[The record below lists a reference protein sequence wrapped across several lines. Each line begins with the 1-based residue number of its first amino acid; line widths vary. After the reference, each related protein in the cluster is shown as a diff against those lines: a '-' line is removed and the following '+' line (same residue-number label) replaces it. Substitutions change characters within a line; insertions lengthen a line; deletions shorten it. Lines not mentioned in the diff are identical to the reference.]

1 MSCLPSVLWRAE
13 EEGPSTHSERSFTPI
28 RHGVNSK
35 RTHAPIR
42 GVRSCFLRYLCN
54 SVHTAIQIA
63 LGQCCKLPEL
73 MTTESATTM
82 DSLSTRDRW
91 HAVSA
96 SFLGWTL
103 DAFDFFVLVFLVDTL
118 AAQFHVSTAKIIWT
132 TTATLAMR
140 PVGAILF
147 GILADRYGRRKPL
160 MANVVF
166 FSIVELLCG
175 FAPNYTAFLVLRT
188 IYGIGMGGEWG
199 VGASLA
205 MESAPPRWRGILSG
219 IVQSGYS
226 IGYLLAAVAARF
238 VLPNLGWRAMFW
250 VGGAPALLAFYIRS
264 KVKESEAW
272 QQHRAPSV
280 KAILKTATGDW
291 KIFSYLVLLMTLFM
305 FLSHGTQDLYPHFLR
320 TVHNLSNAT
329 VSYIAILYNI
339 GAVFGA
345 IVFGHFSEPLGRR
358 RSIIAALIL
367 SLIVIAPWA
376 FGTSLAILISGA
388 FLMQVGVQG
397 AWGIIPAHLNEL
409 SPDAVRGL
417 MPGFA
422 YQLGI
427 LFAAP
432 TNNIEYALR
441 DHFGYAWALAGFEI
455 ATILLLAVVVA
466 LGSERKGKEFL
477 RQSQVAQAS
486 P

>member
-1 MSCLPSVLWRAE
+1 MTA
-13 EEGPSTHSERSFTPI
+13 T
-28 RHGVNSK
+28 NS
-35 RTHAPIR
+35 
-42 GVRSCFLRYLCN
+42 
-54 SVHTAIQIA
+54 Q
-63 LGQCCKLPEL
+63 
-73 MTTESATTM
+73 AT
-82 DSLSTRDRW
+82 SLSRSDQF

-118 AAQFHVSTAKIIWT
+118 AEQFHVTTAKIIFT
-132 TTATLAMR
+132 ITATLAFR
-140 PVGAILF
+140 PLGALIF
-147 GILADRYGRRKPL
+147 GLLADRYGRRRPL

-166 FSIVELLCG
+166 FSIFELACG
-175 FAPNYTAFLVLRT
+175 FAPNYTVFVILRA

-238 VLPNLGWRAMFW
+238 VLPTWGWRAMFW
-250 VGGAPALLAFYIRS
+250 VGGIPALLAFYIRYR
-264 KVKESEAW
+264 VKESQAW
-272 QQHRAPSV
+272 EQHRAPTV
-280 KAILKTATGDW
+280 GAILRTASGHW
-291 KIFSYLVLLMTLFM
+291 KMFGYLVMLMTLMM

-320 TVHNLSNAT
+320 DVHNLPVAT
-329 VSYIAILYNI
+329 VSYVAILYNI
-339 GAVFGA
+339 GAVIGSFS
-345 IVFGHFSEPLGRR
+345 FGHLSEHLGRR
-358 RSIIAALIL
+358 RTILLALAL
-367 SLIVIAPWA
+367 SLAVIPLWA
-376 FGTSLAILISGA
+376 FGKGLLALVIGA

-409 SPDAVRGL
+409 SPDSVRGL

-441 DHFGYAWALAGFEI
+441 DRFGYAWALAAFEI
-455 ATILLLAVVVA
+455 ANILLLATVVA
-466 LGSERKGKEFL
+466 LGSEHRGKEFA
-477 RQSQVAQAS
+477 RGGS
-486 P
+486 